1 MYKENNL
8 AQILLFILFALIML
22 IIVVYF
28 QHKSYV
34 NSANQTFKPL
44 TIEEK
49 IRFKG
54 GLDAY

>member
-1 MYKENNL
+1 MQKENNFL
-8 AQILLFILFALIML
+8 QISIFILFVS
-22 IIVVYF
+22 IVLFATVYF
-28 QHKSYV
+28 QYKSYV

-54 GLDAY
+54 GLD

>member
-1 MYKENNL
+1 MQSQKNML
-8 AQILLFILFALIML
+8 QGVFLFLIVATM
-22 IIVVYF
+22 IAAVWYF

-34 NSANQTFKPL
+34 NSAKQNFKPL

-54 GLDAY
+54 GLDSY